1 MMNIK
6 HGPSLPGRKWVHAL
20 VLGAVVTL
28 GATAC
33 VMPKIDTAIPDT
45 GWNTSHEDALSP
57 HTQLAL
63 GVMQAMK
70 DDANAVPMDARPALA
85 RQWQKLADLIGTKA
99 SPDEI
104 NNARREVEH
113 ALNRELLDK
122 IKAGRPSKADLM
134 SFMMGSGMKIPKGGI
149 GSLNPDHVAAVKAVE
164 SLQSGGVAKAE
175 YEVKQ
180 VSPDQAL
187 SPVESLTLGTVILLD
202 KDRDSFE
209 MSQVFKLAL
218 YFRPLRRLYDPNS
231 DLVKID
237 DPRIETVYM
246 DRIWRVLKPEQVKH
260 IREINATRKDME
272 DYLAKHGGLHGVDPR
287 KTPTFALLEYAV
299 NDFHEQI
306 APPNTIAA
314 KDKPEFFIPGSLKAL
329 SGKNPGDGQRIFEGV
344 CSACHGMDGQG
355 RFPPITLQSYLALH
369 SDHEHF
375 EIIKAGPPQKPGA
388 PVVMPTFESQLN
400 ADQIWAI
407 TKYLRSWEKKWQ
419 NGSATLRGKAEAVK
433 AGVKFYSAGEVY
445 EMWKSKNKNVLILDL
460 QSDIAFRIMGH
471 IPGALHIP
479 VEEFAGKM
487 NSLPKDKELIVIDM
501 FGSEGFPPARQL
513 LERGYKVSYMDN
525 GMQEWNIQRNYPVTH
540 KYIAPR

>member
-6 HGPSLPGRKWVHAL
+6 HDPSLPGRKWVHAL

-70 DDANAVPMDARPALA
+70 DDASEVPVDARPALA
-85 RQWQKLADLIGTKA
+85 RQWQKLADLIGAKA
-99 SPDEI
+99 SPAEI
-104 NNARREVEH
+104 NSARREVEH

-122 IKAGRPSKADLM
+122 IKAGRPNKSDLM

-149 GSLNPDHVAAVKAVE
+149 GSLNPDHVAAVKTVE
-164 SLQSGGVAKAE
+164 LLQSGGVAKAV
-175 YEVKQ
+175 YEVKL
-180 VSPDQAL
+180 VPPDQAL
-187 SPVESLTLGTVILLD
+187 SPLENLTLGTVILLA

-209 MSQVFKLAL
+209 MSQVFRLAL
-218 YFRPLRRLYDPNS
+218 YFRPLRRLYDPNP

-237 DPRIETVYM
+237 DPRIEAVYM
-246 DRIWRVLKPEQVKH
+246 DRIWRVLKPEQIKH
-260 IREINATRKDME
+260 IREINPTRKDME
-272 DYLAKHGGLHGVDPR
+272 DYLAKHGRLHAVDPH

-306 APPNTIAA
+306 APAVTIAA
-314 KDKPEFFIPGSLKAL
+314 KDKPEFFIPASLKAL

-344 CSACHGMDGQG
+344 CASCHGMDGQG
-355 RFPPITLQSYLALH
+355 RFPPITLQSYLGLH
-369 SDHEHF
+369 SDNEHF

-388 PVVMPTFESQLN
+388 PIVMPTFEGQLN
-400 ADQIWAI
+400 TDQIWAI

-419 NGSATLRGKAEAVK
+419 NGSATLRGKTDAVK
-433 AGVKFYSAGEVY
+433 AGVKFYSAVQVH
-445 EMWKSKNKNVLILDL
+445 EMWRAKNKNVLLLDL

-471 IPGALHIP
+471 ISGALHIT

-487 NSLPKDKELIVIDM
+487 NSLPRDKELIVIDM
-501 FGSEGFPPARQL
+501 FGSEGLTPASQL
-513 LERGYKVSYMDN
+513 AKMGYKVSYMAD
-525 GMQEWNIQRNYPVTH
+525 GMQDWHIQRNYPVTH
-540 KYIAPR
+540 KYVAPR